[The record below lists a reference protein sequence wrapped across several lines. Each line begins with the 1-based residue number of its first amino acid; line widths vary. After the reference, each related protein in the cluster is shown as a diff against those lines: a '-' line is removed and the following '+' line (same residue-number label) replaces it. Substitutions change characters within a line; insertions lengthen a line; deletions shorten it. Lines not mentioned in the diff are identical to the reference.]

1 MQLAEPEQTNQLLGN
16 VYDILLLNTL
26 NITSE

>member
-1 MQLAEPEQTNQLLGN
+1 MQLAEPEQTDQSLGN